1 MKSTPILQCA
11 VYAAILSVTGCTTS
25 IVGSSSTSTSGVAYM
40 LPKSLLPVE
49 LSDTGNGFTFSV
61 GEPVLKGDPSKRFI
75 LTRAGNPFSSDKV
88 DIAVVPSTGLL
99 ESVKVDSKDES
110 LNVVSN
116 IIKTLVAESATADAG
131 GSSTTL
137 VYRGLIDP
145 EGDTS
150 QVNAK
155 LNAAIKK
162 HLEVRKN
169 FACKRDQAADACNT
183 AKDLTELYDFG
194 KFEIVVVKSDKNP
207 VVTEGASIVGEP
219 VASDADCKKGVCYRV
234 NQPYLITLNGP
245 NGSSQQA
252 YVGLPNGSPTYVLP
266 VDRWPFVQ
274 NTHDIKLQDGLLKSV
289 DTVKPSSALAASAAP
304 IEIVRA
310 AFGAISELVQLRIDS
325 SGKYAALA
333 KQEAETIKAK
343 SELDKAQISA
353 GALNAESSLYGEKKS
368 NDGLISIHIGLGTA
382 KSGSAIDGLD
392 DQDKNSG
399 GPGGVDKTLPSH
411 NGTVGQ

>member
-1 MKSTPILQCA
+1 MKSKPVLQCA
-11 VYAAILSVTGCTTS
+11 VYAAVLSMIGCTTS

-49 LSDTGNGFTFSV
+49 LSDTGDGFTFSV
-61 GEPVLKGDPSKRFI
+61 GEPVLKGDTSKRFV

-88 DIAVVPSTGLL
+88 DIVVVPSTGLL

-150 QVNAK
+150 KVNAK

-169 FACKRDQAADACNT
+169 FACKRDPATDTCNI
-183 AKDLTELYDFG
+183 AKDLAELYGFG
-194 KFEIVVVKSDKNP
+194 KFEIVVVKPNESPAVAQN
-207 VVTEGASIVGEP
+207 VSMVGEP
-219 VASDADCKKGVCYRV
+219 AASDSDCKKGVCYRI
-234 NQPYLITLNGP
+234 NQPYLVTLNGP
-245 NGSSQQA
+245 NGASQQA

-289 DTVKPSSALAASAAP
+289 DTVKPSSALAVSAAP
-304 IEIVRA
+304 IEIVKS
-310 AFGAISELVQLRIDS
+310 AFGAVSELVQLRIDS

-333 KQEAETIKAK
+333 KQEVETIKAK
-343 SELDKAQISA
+343 SELDKAQFSA
-353 GALNAESSLYGEKKS
+353 RALNAESSLYGGKKS
-368 NDGLISIHIGLGTA
+368 NDGLISIHVGLSTA
-382 KSGSAIDGLD
+382 KSGSAMDGLGG
-392 DQDKNSG
+392 KNNSG
-399 GPGGVDKTLPSH
+399 QGGMDRTLPSN

>member
-1 MKSTPILQCA
+1 
-11 VYAAILSVTGCTTS
+11 
-25 IVGSSSTSTSGVAYM
+25 M

-61 GEPVLKGDPSKRFI
+61 GEPVLKGDASKRFV

-88 DIAVVPSTGLL
+88 DIVVVPSTGLL

-116 IIKTLVAESATADAG
+116 IIKTLVAESATADTG

-145 EGDTS
+145 EGDTR

-162 HLEVRKN
+162 HLEVRTN
-169 FACKRDQAADACNT
+169 FACKHDQVAETCNT
-183 AKDLTELYDFG
+183 AKDLSELYGFG
-194 KFEIVVVKSDKNP
+194 KFEIVVAKANESLVAAQN
-207 VVTEGASIVGEP
+207 VTMIGEP
-219 VASDADCKKGVCYRV
+219 TASDSDCKKGVCYRV
-234 NQPYLITLNGP
+234 NQPYLVTLIGP

-289 DTVKPSSALAASAAP
+289 DTVKPSSALAVTAAP
-304 IEIVRA
+304 IEIVKS

-333 KQEAETIKAK
+333 KQETETIKAK

-353 GALNAESSLYGEKKS
+353 GALNAENSLYGGKKS
-368 NDGLISIHIGLGTA
+368 NDGLISIHVGLSAA
-382 KSGSAIDGLD
+382 KSGSAMDGLD
-392 DQDKNSG
+392 DKNNSG
-399 GPGGVDKTLPSH
+399 QGGLNRALPSN